1 MMRKGV
7 WVMCTADTVM
17 NGDSELRSDAEP
29 EGAGGSDVGRVT
41 EAMGE
46 EFLDSGEGLESNS
59 TLGGF
64 REVLELERVGDGNG
78 VGVDSAFDSGVY
90 QVAEEDGD
98 GIGWDGW
105 DV

>member
-1 MMRKGV
+1 MVRESVGV
-7 WVMCTADTVM
+7 MSAADTVM
-17 NGDSELRSDAEP
+17 DGDGELRSDTEP
-29 EGAGGSDVGRVT
+29 KAVGRSGVGGVT
-41 EAMGE
+41 ETVGE

-90 QVAEEDGD
+90 QVAKEDGD